1 MSPYRRRSSRRTS
14 RGQRRKLIWA
24 QRTASQAF
32 TANAQWTN
40 FDLLQEYKAATGASS
55 AGITIMRTHLWVLP
69 HAPAAG
75 DTFWVALH
83 IADIN
88 DVTANT
94 TNAFV
99 ANPHDDPY
107 IDWMFASK
115 YEYDVNLR
123 IPVMHTDFAG
133 LVLDLRSKRRM
144 EQVQSAYTLTVYQDT
159 VGTVAKTYD
168 IFSRT
173 LIALP

>member
-1 MSPYRRRSSRRTS
+1 MPYRRRRSSMRS
-14 RGQRRKLIWA
+14 RGRRRKLVWA

-55 AGITIMRTHLWVLP
+55 VGVTIMRTHLWVLP

-75 DTFWVALH
+75 DSYWVGLH
-83 IADIN
+83 IGDLN
-88 DVTANT
+88 DATANT

-107 IDWMFASK
+107 IDWMFAQK

-123 IPVMHTDFAG
+123 VPVPNTDFAG
-133 LVLDLRSKRRM
+133 SLIDLRAKRRM
-144 EQVQSAYTLTVYQDT
+144 EEVQSAYLLTVYQDSVT
-159 VGTVAKTYD
+159 TVAKTYD